1 MTLPSPNLDDRRFQG
16 LVDEAKRYVQRRCP
30 EWTDHNVS
38 DPGVTLI
45 EAFAT
50 MVDQLV
56 YRVNRVPE
64 KSYLTFLDLIGVRLH
79 PPTAAG
85 TDVTFRLSAPQPEP
99 VVVRAGTEVATVRTE
114 TEPAVVFTTTRDL
127 TIPPCAFAALATW
140 PAADGDEQRGG
151 QGGGPSSPA
160 GGSGAPSPGVGPRMA
175 KGGGGRGAADRT
187 EELALGREVPCFSP
201 SPTPGDALYL
211 GLTAAVPAGVVVLRL
226 DCDVQ
231 GVGVDPLR
239 PPLVWEAW
247 DGSRWSA
254 CEVEKDDTGGF
265 NRSGELILHLPATH
279 TPGRIVR
286 RTGGWLRCRLVA
298 AAPDQPTYVAPPVV
312 RGVTAFTIGATV
324 GAEHAERI
332 TDELLGAAEGVPG
345 QAFTIA
351 RPPVVPGEFALEVA
365 PREPTGATIPAT
377 TTTMGGGAAPA
388 EVWTRVD
395 DFAHSGPDDR
405 HFTLDEGT
413 GRVEFGP
420 AVRERDGTVRHFGA
434 VPAKG
439 AAVRVRSYRTG
450 GGAHGNVARGTLRVL
465 RGTVPFVARVENR
478 RPAIGGVDGESV
490 DSARIRG
497 PLTLRT
503 LQRAVVPRD
512 YELLAREV
520 APDAARVHC
529 VPDDGE
535 AGVRLLVVPSGRG
548 GADGRIAFDDLIP
561 PAGTLER
568 IAGHLDA
575 RRPIGARLAVEPPY
589 YQGVTF
595 VATVQAGRGAF
606 AERVRETALAAL
618 NGYFDPLTGGPSGD
632 GWPFG
637 RPVQTGEAYAVLQRV
652 PGVDLVDDVRLYRA
666 DPVTGQRTEVPGG
679 RIALDPHAL
688 VFSYEHQLRVRE
700 V

>member
-1 MTLPSPNLDDRRFQG
+1 MTLPSPHLDDRHFQS
-16 LVDEAKRYVQRRCP
+16 LVDEAKRLVQRRCP

-79 PPTAAG
+79 PPTAAT

-114 TEPAVVFTTTRDL
+114 TESAVVFGTTRDL
-127 TIPPCAFAALATW
+127 TIVPCAYAALATLPA
-140 PAADGDEQRGG
+140 PAAGA
-151 QGGGPSSPA
+151 GP
-160 GGSGAPSPGVGPRMA
+160 
-175 KGGGGRGAADRT
+175 AAEPVDRT
-187 EELALGREVPCFSP
+187 DELALGRDIPCFSP
-201 SPTPGDALYL
+201 APAPGDALYV
-211 GLTAAVPAGVVVLRL
+211 GLSTPVPAGVVVLRL

-247 DGSRWSA
+247 DGLRWTA

-279 TPGRIVR
+279 TALSIVR
-286 RTGGWLRCRLVA
+286 RGAGWLRCRLVA

-312 RGVTAFTIGATV
+312 RGITAFTIGATV

-332 TDELLGAAEGVPG
+332 TDEVLGTAEGVAG
-345 QAFTIA
+345 QSFTVD
-351 RPPVVPGEFALEVA
+351 RPPVVPGEFTLEVTPPDA
-365 PREPTGATIPAT
+365 ADDTEPP
-377 TTTMGGGAAPA
+377 
-388 EVWTRVD
+388 WTRVD
-395 DFAHSGPDDR
+395 DFAHSGPADR

-420 AVRERDGTVRHFGA
+420 AVRERDGTVRQFGA

-439 AAVRVRSYRTG
+439 ATVRVRAYRTG
-450 GGAHGNVARGTLRVL
+450 GGLRGNVARSTLRVL

-478 RPAIGGVDGESV
+478 RPALGGVDGETV
-490 DSARIRG
+490 DSARVRG

-529 VPDDGE
+529 VPDDAEG
-535 AGVRLLVVPSGRG
+535 GVRLLVVPSGRG
-548 GADGRIAFDDLIP
+548 DARGRIAFDELIP
-561 PAGTLER
+561 PPRTLER
-568 IAGHLDA
+568 IAAHLDA
-575 RRPIGARLAVEPPY
+575 RRPVGARLVVEPPF

-595 VATVQAGRGAF
+595 VATVQASRGAT
-606 AERVRETALAAL
+606 AERVREKALAAL
-618 NGYFDPLTGGPSGD
+618 DGYFNALTGGPEGA

-666 DPVTGQRTEVPGG
+666 DPVTGQRTEVPDG
-679 RIALDPHAL
+679 RIPLDRHAL

>member
-1 MTLPSPNLDDRRFQG
+1 MTLPSPHLDDRHFQG
-16 LVDEAKRYVQRRCP
+16 LVDEAKRLVQRRCP

-64 KSYLTFLDLIGVRLH
+64 KSYRTFLDLIGVRLH

-99 VVVRAGTEVATVRTE
+99 VFVRAGTEVATVRTE
-114 TEPAVVFTTTRDL
+114 TEPAVVFGTTRDL
-127 TIPPCAFAALATW
+127 TIVPCAYAALATL
-140 PAADGDEQRGG
+140 
-151 QGGGPSSPA
+151 PA
-160 GGSGAPSPGVGPRMA
+160 GGAGAD
-175 KGGGGRGAADRT
+175 AAAVDRT
-187 EELALGREVPCFSP
+187 EELALRRDVPCFSP
-201 SPTPGDALYL
+201 APTPGDALYV
-211 GLTAAVPAGVVVLRL
+211 GLSAAVPAGVVVLRL

-239 PPLVWEAW
+239 PPLLWEAW
-247 DGSRWSA
+247 DGRRWTA
-254 CEVEKDDTGGF
+254 CDVEKDDTGGF

-279 TPGRIVR
+279 TALSIVR

-312 RGVTAFTIGATV
+312 RGITAFTIGATV
-324 GAEHAERI
+324 AAEHAERI
-332 TDELLGAAEGVPG
+332 TDEVLGTAEGVAG
-345 QAFTIA
+345 QSFTVA
-351 RPPVVPGEFALEVA
+351 RPPVVPGEFALEVTA
-365 PREPTGATIPAT
+365 PEGAEAS
-377 TTTMGGGAAPA
+377 GAP
-388 EVWTRVD
+388 WTRVD
-395 DFAHSGPDDR
+395 DFAHSGPADR

-420 AVRERDGTVRHFGA
+420 AVRERDGTVRHFGDI
-434 VPAKG
+434 PEKG
-439 AAVRVRSYRTG
+439 ATVRVRAYRTG
-450 GGAHGNVARGTLRVL
+450 GGLRGNVARSTLRVL

-478 RPAIGGVDGESV
+478 RPALGGVDGETV
-490 DSARIRG
+490 DSARVRG

-529 VPDDGE
+529 VPEDAEG
-535 AGVRLLVVPSGRG
+535 GVRLLIVPSGRSD
-548 GADGRIAFDDLIP
+548 ARGRIAFEELDP
-561 PAGTLER
+561 PPRTLAR
-568 IAGHLDA
+568 IAEYLDA
-575 RRPIGARLAVEPPY
+575 RRPIGARVVVEPPF

-595 VATVQAGRGAF
+595 VATVQASRGAP
-606 AERVRETALAAL
+606 AERVREEALAAL
-618 NGYFDPLTGGPSGD
+618 DGYFNALTGGPDGS

-666 DPVTGQRTEVPGG
+666 DPVTGQRTEVPDG
-679 RIALDPHAL
+679 RIPLDRHAL

>member
-1 MTLPSPNLDDRRFQG
+1 MTLPSPHLDDRHFQS
-16 LVDEAKRYVQRRCP
+16 LVDEAKRLVQRRCP

-79 PPTAAG
+79 PPTAAT

-99 VVVRAGTEVATVRTE
+99 VFVRAGTEVATVRTE
-114 TEPAVVFTTTRDL
+114 TEPAVVFGTTRDL
-127 TIPPCAFAALATW
+127 TIVPCAYAALATLPATGAGAG
-140 PAADGDEQRGG
+140 PAAD
-151 QGGGPSSPA
+151 P
-160 GGSGAPSPGVGPRMA
+160 V
-175 KGGGGRGAADRT
+175 DRT
-187 EELALGREVPCFSP
+187 DELALGRDVPCFSP
-201 SPTPGDALYL
+201 APTPGDALYV
-211 GLTAAVPAGVVVLRL
+211 GLSTPVPAGVVVLRL

-239 PPLVWEAW
+239 PPVVWEAW
-247 DGSRWSA
+247 DGVRWTA

-265 NRSGELILHLPATH
+265 NRSGELILHLPAAH
-279 TPGRIVR
+279 TALSIVR
-286 RTGGWLRCRLVA
+286 RTAGWLRCRLVA
-298 AAPDQPTYVAPPVV
+298 AAPDQPAYVAPPVV
-312 RGVTAFTIGATV
+312 RGITAFTIGATV

-332 TDELLGAAEGVPG
+332 TDELLGTAEGVAG
-345 QAFTIA
+345 QSFTVD
-351 RPPVVPGEFALEVA
+351 RPPVVPGEFTLEVTA
-365 PREPTGATIPAT
+365 PD
-377 TTTMGGGAAPA
+377 AADDTAPP
-388 EVWTRVD
+388 WSRVD
-395 DFAHSGPDDR
+395 DFAHSGPADR

-434 VPAKG
+434 VPPKG
-439 AAVRVRSYRTG
+439 ATVRVRAYRTG
-450 GGAHGNVARGTLRVL
+450 GGVRGNVARSTLRVL

-478 RPAIGGVDGESV
+478 RPALGGVDGETV
-490 DSARIRG
+490 DAARVRG

-535 AGVRLLVVPSGRG
+535 GGVRLLVVPSGRG
-548 GADGRIAFDDLIP
+548 DARGRIAFDELRP
-561 PAGTLER
+561 PPRTLER
-568 IAGHLDA
+568 IAAHLDA
-575 RRPIGARLAVEPPY
+575 RRPVGARLVVEPPF

-595 VATVQAGRGAF
+595 VATVQASRGAT
-606 AERVRETALAAL
+606 AERVREKALAAL
-618 NGYFDPLTGGPSGD
+618 DGYFNALTGGPEGT

-666 DPVTGQRTEVPGG
+666 DPVTGQRTEVPDG
-679 RIALDPHAL
+679 RIPLDRHAL

>member
-1 MTLPSPNLDDRRFQG
+1 MTLPSPHLDDRHFQS
-16 LVDEAKRYVQRRCP
+16 LVDEAKRLVQRRCP

-99 VVVRAGTEVATVRTE
+99 VFVRAGTEVATVRTE
-114 TEPAVVFTTTRDL
+114 TEPAVVFGTTRDL
-127 TIPPCAFAALATW
+127 TIVPCAYAALATL
-140 PAADGDEQRGG
+140 PAAGAGA
-151 QGGGPSSPA
+151 GP
-160 GGSGAPSPGVGPRMA
+160 GAD
-175 KGGGGRGAADRT
+175 AAAVDRT
-187 EELALGREVPCFSP
+187 EELALRRDVPCFSP
-201 SPTPGDALYL
+201 SPTPGDALYV
-211 GLTAAVPAGVVVLRL
+211 GLSAAVPAGVVVLRL

-239 PPLVWEAW
+239 PPLLWEAW
-247 DGSRWSA
+247 DGRRWTA

-279 TPGRIVR
+279 TALGIVR

-298 AAPDQPTYVAPPVV
+298 AAPDQPTYVSPPVV
-312 RGVTAFTIGATV
+312 RGITAFTIGATV
-324 GAEHAERI
+324 PAEHAERI
-332 TDELLGAAEGVPG
+332 TDEVLGAAEGVAG
-345 QAFTIA
+345 QTFTVA
-351 RPPVVPGEFALEVA
+351 RTPVVPGEFALEVTA
-365 PREPTGATIPAT
+365 PES
-377 TTTMGGGAAPA
+377 AADRSDTP
-388 EVWTRVD
+388 WTRVD
-395 DFAHSGPDDR
+395 DFAHSGPADR

-420 AVRERDGTVRHFGA
+420 AVRERDGTVRNFGA
-434 VPAKG
+434 VPDKG
-439 AAVRVRSYRTG
+439 AAVRVRAYRTG
-450 GGAHGNVARGTLRVL
+450 GGVRGNVARSTLRVL
-465 RGTVPFVARVENR
+465 RGAVPFVARVENR
-478 RPAIGGVDGESV
+478 RRALGGVDAETV
-490 DSARIRG
+490 DSARVRG

-512 YELLAREV
+512 YELLAREQ

-529 VPDDGE
+529 VPEDAEG
-535 AGVRLLVVPSGRG
+535 GVRLLIVPSGRG
-548 GADGRIAFDDLIP
+548 DARGRIAFDELIP
-561 PAGTLER
+561 PPRTLAR
-568 IAGHLDA
+568 IAEYLDA
-575 RRPIGARLAVEPPY
+575 RRPVGARVVVEPPF

-595 VATVQAGRGAF
+595 VATVQASRGAA
-606 AERVRETALAAL
+606 AERVREEALAAL
-618 NGYFDPLTGGPSGD
+618 DGYFNALTGGPEGT

-666 DPVTGQRTEVPGG
+666 DPVTGQRTEVPDG
-679 RIALDPHAL
+679 RIPLDRHAL

>member
-1 MTLPSPNLDDRRFQG
+1 MTLPSPNLDDRHFQS
-16 LVDEAKRYVQRRCP
+16 LVDEAKRLVQRRCP

-99 VVVRAGTEVATVRTE
+99 VFVRAGTEVATVRTE
-114 TEPAVVFTTTRDL
+114 TEPAVVFGTTRDL
-127 TIPPCAFAALATW
+127 TIVPCAYAALATL
-140 PAADGDEQRGG
+140 PAAGA
-151 QGGGPSSPA
+151 GP
-160 GGSGAPSPGVGPRMA
+160 
-175 KGGGGRGAADRT
+175 AAAVDRT
-187 EELALGREVPCFSP
+187 EELALRRDVPCFSP
-201 SPTPGDALYL
+201 APAPGDALYV
-211 GLTAAVPAGVVVLRL
+211 GLSAAVPAGVVVLRL

-247 DGSRWSA
+247 DGDRWAA

-279 TPGRIVR
+279 TALSVVR
-286 RTGGWLRCRLVA
+286 RAGGWLRCRLVA
-298 AAPDQPTYVAPPVV
+298 AEPDQPTYVASPVV
-312 RGVTAFTIGATV
+312 RGITAFTIGATV

-332 TDELLGAAEGVPG
+332 TDEVLGTAEGVAG
-345 QAFTIA
+345 QSFTVA
-351 RPPVVPGEFALEVA
+351 RPPVVPGEFTLEVTA
-365 PREPTGATIPAT
+365 PDAADGAD
-377 TTTMGGGAAPA
+377 AP
-388 EVWTRVD
+388 WSRVD
-395 DFAHSGPDDR
+395 DFAHSGPGDR
-405 HFTLDEGT
+405 HFILDEGT

-420 AVRERDGTVRHFGA
+420 AVRERDGTVRYFGQ
-434 VPAKG
+434 VPPKG
-439 AAVRVRSYRTG
+439 ATVRVRAYRTG
-450 GGAHGNVARGTLRVL
+450 GGVRGNVARGTLRVL

-478 RPAIGGVDGESV
+478 RPALGGVDGETV
-490 DSARIRG
+490 ESARVRG

-529 VPDDGE
+529 VPEDGE
-535 AGVRLLVVPSGRG
+535 GGVRLLLVPAGRG
-548 GADGRIAFDDLIP
+548 DARGRIAFDELIP
-561 PAGTLER
+561 PPRTLQR
-568 IAGHLDA
+568 IAEHLDA
-575 RRPIGARLAVEPPY
+575 RRPVGARVVVEPPF

-595 VATVQAGRGAF
+595 VATVQASRGAT
-606 AERVRETALAAL
+606 AERVREEALAAL
-618 NGYFDPLTGGPSGD
+618 DGYFNALTGGPAGD

-666 DPVTGQRTEVPGG
+666 DPVTGQRTEVPDG
-679 RIALDPHAL
+679 RIALDRHAL
-688 VFSYEHQLRVRE
+688 VFSYDHQLRVRE
-700 V
+700 G